1 MARRKK
7 EAEVAA
13 VEVKTEEVKTE
24 EVKVEAA
31 NAETTEPAKD
41 EVKTEEAAAEAETTE
56 ATSRKDQLHEEI
68 KELVE
73 KYNEAYGYR
82 EYKRMQE
89 LDTEIA
95 DKVEEYTGISERE
108 CFEEIL
114 NEENPMKAA
123 AERVRYATIK
133 VRDVTEDKVT
143 TRVVEAS
150 SNQIDPLK
158 LHKKAKE
165 GIGADKNWH
174 FMIEKLNMLLTC
186 RRAIELGLNPREI
199 KNTYSMSEEAC
210 KIEMLMDGTSPD
222 KFDKN
227 AADEILKQDV
237 QKVVNAMLGE
247 GYEVTDVMINYL
259 LMIYQKKNN
268 RKSLS
273 VSCANHRNMRIYL
286 LDICHACVTGN
297 EFSVIYKVKK

>member
-1 MARRKK
+1 MARRKTK
-7 EAEVAA
+7 AEV
-13 VEVKTEEVKTE
+13 TPEVKTE
-24 EVKVEAA
+24 EVKVETVLAA
-31 NAETTEPAKD
+31 DPKPE
-41 EVKTEEAAAEAETTE
+41 EVKTEDAQAKTTE
-56 ATSRKDQLHEEI
+56 AADRKDELLNEI
-68 KELVE
+68 NELVE
-73 KYNEAYGYR
+73 KYNEANSYH
-82 EYKRMQE
+82 EYKQMQE
-89 LDTEIA
+89 IDAKISE
-95 DKVEEYTGISERE
+95 KVEEYTAIAERE
-108 CFEEIL
+108 CFDEIL
-114 NEENPMKAA
+114 KDENPMKAA

-158 LHKKAKE
+158 IHKKAKD

-186 RRAIELGLNPREI
+186 RRAIELGLDPREV
-199 KNTYSMSEEAC
+199 KNTYSMSEEAV
-210 KIEMLMDGTSPD
+210 KIEALMSETDPT
-222 KFDKN
+222 KYDKN
-227 AADEILKQDV
+227 AADELLKQDV
-237 QKVVNAMLGE
+237 QKVVDAMLGAGE
-247 GYEVTDVMINYL
+247 YEVTDVMISYL

-273 VSCANHRNMRIYL
+273 VTCANHKNMRIYL

>member
-1 MARRKK
+1 MARRKTK
-7 EAEVAA
+7 AEVTP
-13 VEVKTEEVKTE
+13 EVKAE

-31 NAETTEPAKD
+31 VAAEPVAEEAKAEDTPAEETTKANRKD
-41 EVKTEEAAAEAETTE
+41 E
-56 ATSRKDQLHEEI
+56 LLEEI
-68 KELVE
+68 NGLVE
-73 KYNEAYGYR
+73 KYNEANNYR
-82 EYKRMQE
+82 EYKQMQ
-89 LDTEIA
+89 DIDAKIA
-95 DKVEEYTGISERE
+95 EKVEEYTGIAERE

-114 NEENPMKAA
+114 QDENPMKAA

-158 LHKKAKE
+158 LHKKAKD

-186 RRAIELGLNPREI
+186 RRAIELGLEPREI
-199 KNTYSMSEEAC
+199 KNTYSMSDEAA
-210 KIEMLMDGTSPD
+210 KIEALASETDPS

-227 AADEILKQDV
+227 AADEVLKQDV
-237 QKVVNAMLGE
+237 QKVVDAMLGAGE
-247 GYEVTDVMINYL
+247 YEVTDVMINYL

-273 VSCANHRNMRIYL
+273 VSCANHKNMRIYL